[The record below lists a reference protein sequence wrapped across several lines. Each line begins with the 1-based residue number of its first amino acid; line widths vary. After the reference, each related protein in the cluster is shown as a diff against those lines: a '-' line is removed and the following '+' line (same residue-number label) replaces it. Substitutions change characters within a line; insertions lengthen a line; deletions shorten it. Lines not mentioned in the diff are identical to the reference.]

1 MNGDDSGEGL
11 TQQAVLDKLTNPTG
25 LFDDF
30 HGDIANDFVTQG
42 TT

>member
-1 MNGDDSGEGL
+1 MNGDSGEGL
-11 TQQAVLDKLTNPTG
+11 THQEVLDKLTNPAG

-30 HGDIANDFVTQG
+30 HGDIANDFVTQD